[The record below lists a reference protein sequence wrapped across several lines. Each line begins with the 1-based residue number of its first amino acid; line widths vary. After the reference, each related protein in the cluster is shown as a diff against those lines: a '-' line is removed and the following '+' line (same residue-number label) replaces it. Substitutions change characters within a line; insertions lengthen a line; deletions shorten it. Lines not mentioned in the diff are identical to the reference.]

1 MEIEF
6 ENEYLA
12 DLYEGKKVK
21 GKPVYQQEIIKK
33 FIKTVN
39 ILKSTPRIETLFQMN
54 SLNYEKL
61 SGDKNGFNS
70 VRVTKQFR
78 LELREIMSP
87 ENKIFKFI
95 ISGLSNHYE

>member
-1 MEIEF
+1 MEIDF

-12 DLYEGKKVK
+12 DIYEGKRAK
-21 GKPVYQQEIIKK
+21 GKPIFEQDIEKK

-39 ILKSTPRIETLFQMN
+39 MLKSIPRVETLFQMN

-61 SGDKNGFNS
+61 SGNKNGFSS

-78 LELREIMSP
+78 LEFREIINS
-87 ENKIFKFI
+87 ESKVFKFI
-95 ISGLSNHYE
+95 ISNLSNHYE